1 VNNMADMF
9 WGANLFNGD
18 ISKWDVSSATDMKAS
33 KMDMFTGSSGSISQ
47 TVRTATF
54 AAERRLKTRLSHT

>member
-1 VNNMADMF
+1 MKWDVSRVNNMADMF

-33 KMDMFTGSSGSISQ
+33 KMDMVARTG
-47 TVRTATF
+47 
-54 AAERRLKTRLSHT
+54 